1 VDYPD
6 TNIESDVVLQ
16 VCILHVAGKKVVPDL
31 PHAFECCWDTCEETF
46 NSPQLYF
53 NHVEVHVYC
62 NPRGSIVKGG
72 VPCRW
77 HGEF

>member
-6 TNIESDVVLQ
+6 TSIESDVVLQ
-16 VCILHVAGKKVVPDL
+16 VCTLHVAGKKVVPDF

-62 NPRGSIVKGG
+62 NPRGRVVKGG

-77 HGEF
+77 RGEF